1 MWFTTFVL
9 RNLMRRPLRSLL
21 TAFAVAIAIGAVIA
35 LVGIANGFEQTFLT
49 LYANAGVDMVV
60 VRKGAR
66 QRMNSTLDEKLGEQ
80 IKHVDGVR
88 EVLAGL
94 ADTVSFEDQGLYSVV
109 VQGWEPETAVF
120 EHLKIIEGRKLIKGE
135 HRAVLLGTI
144 LAGNL
149 GKKIGDPVEVVE
161 GETYHV
167 VGIYESHNVF
177 ENGALVIPLKE
188 LQRLMD
194 RQGKVTGF
202 SLILDNPRSPAAV
215 EEIRHKIEAL
225 GPGLSALPTA
235 DHVKSITELRLARGM
250 AWLTSS
256 IALFIGFFGM
266 MNTMVM
272 SVNERMHEI
281 GILRALGWRVL
292 RIIRMVV
299 LESVLLSTLGALAG
313 MAGAVVL
320 LRLLTRSPAV
330 NGLIEGRIQP
340 QLLGYGLLI
349 AIVLGLLG
357 SILPAVR
364 AARMLPT
371 EALRHE

>member
-9 RNLMRRPLRSLL
+9 RNLTRRPLRSLL
-21 TAFAVAIAIGAVIA
+21 TAFAVGIAIGAVIA
-35 LVGIANGFEQTFLT
+35 LVGIANGFEQTFIT

-66 QRMNSTLDEKLGEQ
+66 QRMNSSLDEKLGEQ
-80 IKHVDGVR
+80 IKRLKGVR

-120 EHLKIIEGRKLIKGE
+120 NHLTIIEGRNLVKDDR
-135 HRAVLLGTI
+135 RAVLLGTI

-149 GKKIGDPVEVVE
+149 GKKVGDLVEVVD
-161 GETYHV
+161 GENYHV
-167 VGIYESHNVF
+167 VGIYESHNVY

-188 LQRLMD
+188 LQRIMD

-202 SLILDNPRSPAAV
+202 SLILDNPRDPAAR
-215 EEIRHKIEAL
+215 EELRREIEAL
-225 GPGLSALPTA
+225 GPGLSALSTT
-235 DHVKSITELRLARGM
+235 DHVKTITELRLARGM

-292 RIIRMVV
+292 RIVRMVV
-299 LESVLLSTLGALAG
+299 LESVVLSTLGSLAG
-313 MAGAVVL
+313 MAGAIVL
-320 LRLLTRSPAV
+320 LRLLTRSPTV

-340 QLLGYGLLI
+340 ELLGYALLI
-349 AIVLGLLG
+349 AIGLGLLG

>member
-9 RNLMRRPLRSLL
+9 RNLLRRPLRSLL

-66 QRMNSTLDEKLGEQ
+66 QRMNSTLDETLGEKIQQ
-80 IKHVDGVR
+80 IAGVR

-109 VQGWEPETAVF
+109 IQGWEPQTAVF
-120 EHLKIIEGRKLIKGE
+120 DHLTIIAGRNLKKSDR
-135 HRAVLLGTI
+135 RAILLGTI

-149 GKKIGDPVEVVE
+149 GKNVGDSVEVVE
-161 GETYHV
+161 GESYQV

-177 ENGALVIPLKE
+177 ENGALVMHLKE

-202 SLILDNPRSPAAV
+202 SLILDNPRDAAAIG
-215 EEIRHKIEAL
+215 ELRHKIEAL
-225 GPGLSALPTA
+225 APGLSALPTA

-266 MNTMVM
+266 VNTMVM

-299 LESVLLSTLGALAG
+299 LESIFLSTLGALAG
-313 MAGAVVL
+313 MAGAML
-320 LRLLTRSPAV
+320 LVRVLTRSPAV
-330 NGLIEGRIQP
+330 NGLIEGKVQP
-340 QLLGYGLLI
+340 ELLGYALLI
-349 AIVLGLLG
+349 AIGLGLLG
-357 SILPAVR
+357 GVLPAVR
-364 AARMLPT
+364 AARMLPI
-371 EALRHE
+371 EALRHD

>member
-9 RNLMRRPLRSLL
+9 RNLLRRPLRSLL
-21 TAFAVAIAIGAVIA
+21 TAFSVAVAIGAVIA
-35 LVGIANGFEQTFLT
+35 LVGIANGFEQTFTT

-66 QRMNSTLDEKLGEQ
+66 QRMNSTLDETLGDKIKQ
-80 IKHVDGVR
+80 IAGVR
-88 EVLAGL
+88 QVLAGL

-109 VQGWEPETAVF
+109 VQGWEPETPVF
-120 EHLKIIEGRKLIKGE
+120 DHLTIIAGRSLHTDDRRYI
-135 HRAVLLGTI
+135 LLGTI

-149 GKKIGDPVEVVE
+149 GKNVGDSVEVVE
-161 GETYHV
+161 GESYQV

-177 ENGALVIPLKE
+177 ENGALVMPLKE

-202 SLILDNPRSPAAV
+202 SLILDNPRDVAAV
-215 EEIRHKIEAL
+215 KELRRQIEAL
-225 GPGLSALPTA
+225 APGLSALPTT
-235 DHVKSITELRLARGM
+235 DHVKSISELRLARGM

-266 MNTMVM
+266 VNTMVM

-299 LESVLLSTLGALAG
+299 LESVF
-313 MAGAVVL
+313 
-320 LRLLTRSPAV
+320 
-330 NGLIEGRIQP
+330 
-340 QLLGYGLLI
+340 
-349 AIVLGLLG
+349 
-357 SILPAVR
+357 
-364 AARMLPT
+364 
-371 EALRHE
+371 

>member
-1 MWFTTFVL
+1 
-9 RNLMRRPLRSLL
+9 
-21 TAFAVAIAIGAVIA
+21 
-35 LVGIANGFEQTFLT
+35 
-49 LYANAGVDMVV
+49 
-60 VRKGAR
+60 
-66 QRMNSTLDEKLGEQ
+66 
-80 IKHVDGVR
+80 
-88 EVLAGL
+88 
-94 ADTVSFEDQGLYSVV
+94 
-109 VQGWEPETAVF
+109 
-120 EHLKIIEGRKLIKGE
+120 
-135 HRAVLLGTI
+135 
-144 LAGNL
+144 
-149 GKKIGDPVEVVE
+149 
-161 GETYHV
+161 
-167 VGIYESHNVF
+167 HNVF